1 MDDDF
6 EDFRRY
12 EEYQR
17 QKDAQFAKGVG
28 NFLFYYIGYAFVWLF
43 TSAFTATVLENMFGV
58 GTGTSLLVGVIS
70 GFLIFKVPYVKANP
84 FKSFIV
90 ICFIFGLFIV
100 AFQKNS

>member
-1 MDDDF
+1 MNDDF

-58 GTGTSLLVGVIS
+58 GIGTSLLVGVIS

-90 ICFIFGLFIV
+90 ICFIFGLSIV